1 MAWKETGF
9 SPWWSS
15 VSSSEG
21 AFGAVWEEQLG
32 GAQHPGIWAL
42 LPGRVLAGCTPGS
55 LQAARPPPT
64 LDLPLQGWASQ
75 TNPFLS

>member
-15 VSSSEG
+15 VSSSEEP
-21 AFGAVWEEQLG
+21 FGAVWMVHSIL
-32 GAQHPGIWAL
+32 GIWAL
-42 LPGRVLAGCTPGS
+42 IPGRVLAGCTPGS
-55 LQAARPPPT
+55 LQAAHPHPT
-64 LDLPLQGWASQ
+64 LDLALQGQASQ